1 MNIWPKARSFNP
13 ERSQPKDWIMSVAHH
28 KIMDVI
34 RSRRRTII
42 NTDPADYE
50 TLDLQC
56 SDVVDRFQA
65 TAAEL
70 AASVVP
76 HDPPQGLRARV
87 MEAISREE
95 PPAPPTPEPQLVPS
109 IGDRLID
116 CRLFRMLVPTAASGP
131 MVLVVIAVTMNVRV
145 ANRVDELKQE
155 NASLQA
161 SLNSNVATKTA
172 QTSQAAA
179 NESQVMDT
187 VLRLQQ
193 ASYELAQPDNISLAL
208 RSPYAG
214 SSSQGIL
221 LVSSE
226 GSRGMTMV
234 AGMDPLIPSTD
245 YHVWLMRGR
254 DKVWVG
260 RVGVDAGG
268 WGTVSLQ
275 LPESIIGFEKVELTA
290 GNNQSTS
297 DPQKDMVLEDSLVSM
312 TTPRMVTY
320 ATLR

>member
-1 MNIWPKARSFNP
+1 ML
-13 ERSQPKDWIMSVAHH
+13 VH
-28 KIMDVI
+28 
-34 RSRRRTII
+34 T
-42 NTDPADYE
+42 
-50 TLDLQC
+50 
-56 SDVVDRFQA
+56 
-65 TAAEL
+65 
-70 AASVVP
+70 AASV
-76 HDPPQGLRARV
+76 A
-87 MEAISREE
+87 
-95 PPAPPTPEPQLVPS
+95 
-109 IGDRLID
+109 
-116 CRLFRMLVPTAASGP
+116 

-145 ANRVDELKQE
+145 VNRVDELKQE

-193 ASYELAQPDNISLAL
+193 ASYELAQPDNISLAV

-214 SSSQGIL
+214 SSSQVIL
-221 LVSSE
+221 LVSSD
-226 GSRGMTMV
+226 GSRGVIMV
-234 AGMDPLIPSTD
+234 AGMDPLIPSID

-260 RVGVDAGG
+260 RLGVDVGG
-268 WGTVSLQ
+268 WGTVPLQ

-290 GNNQSTS
+290 GNIRSTS
-297 DPQKDMVLEDSLVSM
+297 DPQKDMVLEGSLVSM

>member
-1 MNIWPKARSFNP
+1 ML
-13 ERSQPKDWIMSVAHH
+13 VH
-28 KIMDVI
+28 
-34 RSRRRTII
+34 T
-42 NTDPADYE
+42 
-50 TLDLQC
+50 
-56 SDVVDRFQA
+56 
-65 TAAEL
+65 
-70 AASVVP
+70 AASV
-76 HDPPQGLRARV
+76 A
-87 MEAISREE
+87 
-95 PPAPPTPEPQLVPS
+95 
-109 IGDRLID
+109 
-116 CRLFRMLVPTAASGP
+116 
-131 MVLVVIAVTMNVRV
+131 MVLVVITVTMNVRV

-193 ASYELAQPDNISLAL
+193 ASYELAQPDNISLAV

-214 SSSQGIL
+214 SSSQVIL
-221 LVSSE
+221 LVSSD
-226 GSRGMTMV
+226 GSRGVIMV
-234 AGMDPLIPSTD
+234 AGMDPLIPSID

-260 RVGVDAGG
+260 RLGVDVGG

-290 GNNQSTS
+290 GNIRSTS
-297 DPQKDMVLEDSLVSM
+297 DPQKDMVLEGNLVSM

>member
-1 MNIWPKARSFNP
+1 ML
-13 ERSQPKDWIMSVAHH
+13 VH
-28 KIMDVI
+28 
-34 RSRRRTII
+34 T
-42 NTDPADYE
+42 
-50 TLDLQC
+50 
-56 SDVVDRFQA
+56 
-65 TAAEL
+65 
-70 AASVVP
+70 AASV
-76 HDPPQGLRARV
+76 A
-87 MEAISREE
+87 
-95 PPAPPTPEPQLVPS
+95 
-109 IGDRLID
+109 
-116 CRLFRMLVPTAASGP
+116 

-145 ANRVDELKQE
+145 VNRVDELKQE

-193 ASYELAQPDNISLAL
+193 ASYELAQPDNISLAV

-214 SSSQGIL
+214 SSSQVIL
-221 LVSSE
+221 LVSSD
-226 GSRGMTMV
+226 GSRGVIMV
-234 AGMDPLIPSTD
+234 AGMDPLIPSID

-260 RVGVDAGG
+260 RLGVDVGG
-268 WGTVSLQ
+268 WGTVPLQ

-290 GNNQSTS
+290 GNIRSTS
-297 DPQKDMVLEDSLVSM
+297 DPQKDMVLEGSLVSM

-320 ATLR
+320 AALR

>member
-1 MNIWPKARSFNP
+1 
-13 ERSQPKDWIMSVAHH
+13 
-28 KIMDVI
+28 
-34 RSRRRTII
+34 
-42 NTDPADYE
+42 
-50 TLDLQC
+50 
-56 SDVVDRFQA
+56 
-65 TAAEL
+65 
-70 AASVVP
+70 
-76 HDPPQGLRARV
+76 
-87 MEAISREE
+87 
-95 PPAPPTPEPQLVPS
+95 
-109 IGDRLID
+109 
-116 CRLFRMLVPTAASGP
+116 

-145 ANRVDELKQE
+145 VNRVDELKQE

-193 ASYELAQPDNISLAL
+193 ASYELAQPDNISLAV

-214 SSSQGIL
+214 SSSQVIL
-221 LVSSE
+221 LVSSD
-226 GSRGMTMV
+226 GSRGVIMV
-234 AGMDPLIPSTD
+234 AGMDPLIPSID

-260 RVGVDAGG
+260 RLGVDVGG
-268 WGTVSLQ
+268 WGTVPLQ
-275 LPESIIGFEKVELTA
+275 LPESIIGFEKVESTA
-290 GNNQSTS
+290 GNIRSTS
-297 DPQKDMVLEDSLVSM
+297 DPQKDMVLEGSLVSM

>member
-1 MNIWPKARSFNP
+1 ML
-13 ERSQPKDWIMSVAHH
+13 VH
-28 KIMDVI
+28 
-34 RSRRRTII
+34 T
-42 NTDPADYE
+42 
-50 TLDLQC
+50 
-56 SDVVDRFQA
+56 
-65 TAAEL
+65 
-70 AASVVP
+70 AASV
-76 HDPPQGLRARV
+76 A
-87 MEAISREE
+87 
-95 PPAPPTPEPQLVPS
+95 
-109 IGDRLID
+109 
-116 CRLFRMLVPTAASGP
+116 
-131 MVLVVIAVTMNVRV
+131 MVLVVIAVTMNVRA

-161 SLNSNVATKTA
+161 SLNSNVATMTA

-193 ASYELAQPDNISLAL
+193 ASYELAQPDNISLAV

-214 SSSQGIL
+214 SSSQVIL
-221 LVSSE
+221 LVSSD
-226 GSRGMTMV
+226 GSRGVIMV

-260 RVGVDAGG
+260 RLGVDVGG

-290 GNNQSTS
+290 GNIRSTF
-297 DPQKDMVLEDSLVSM
+297 DPQKDMVLEGSLVSM
-312 TTPRMVTY
+312 AAPRMVTY

>member
-1 MNIWPKARSFNP
+1 
-13 ERSQPKDWIMSVAHH
+13 
-28 KIMDVI
+28 
-34 RSRRRTII
+34 
-42 NTDPADYE
+42 
-50 TLDLQC
+50 
-56 SDVVDRFQA
+56 
-65 TAAEL
+65 
-70 AASVVP
+70 
-76 HDPPQGLRARV
+76 
-87 MEAISREE
+87 
-95 PPAPPTPEPQLVPS
+95 
-109 IGDRLID
+109 
-116 CRLFRMLVPTAASGP
+116 

-145 ANRVDELKQE
+145 ANRVEGGKQE

-161 SLNSNVATKTA
+161 SLNSTGATMTA

-193 ASYELAQPDNISLAL
+193 ASYELAQPDNISLAV

-214 SSSQGIL
+214 SSSQVIL
-221 LVSSE
+221 LVSSD
-226 GSRGMTMV
+226 GSRGVIMV
-234 AGMDPLIPSTD
+234 AGMDPLNPSID

-260 RVGVDAGG
+260 RLGVDVGG

-290 GNNQSTS
+290 GNIRSTS
-297 DPQKDMVLEDSLVSM
+297 DRQKDMVLEGSLVSM

>member
-1 MNIWPKARSFNP
+1 
-13 ERSQPKDWIMSVAHH
+13 
-28 KIMDVI
+28 
-34 RSRRRTII
+34 
-42 NTDPADYE
+42 
-50 TLDLQC
+50 
-56 SDVVDRFQA
+56 
-65 TAAEL
+65 
-70 AASVVP
+70 
-76 HDPPQGLRARV
+76 
-87 MEAISREE
+87 
-95 PPAPPTPEPQLVPS
+95 
-109 IGDRLID
+109 
-116 CRLFRMLVPTAASGP
+116 

-193 ASYELAQPDNISLAL
+193 ASYELAQPDNISLAV

-214 SSSQGIL
+214 SSSQVIL
-221 LVSSE
+221 LVSSD
-226 GSRGMTMV
+226 GSRGVIMV
-234 AGMDPLIPSTD
+234 AGMDPLIPSID

-260 RVGVDAGG
+260 RLGVDVGG
-268 WGTVSLQ
+268 WGTVPLQ

-290 GNNQSTS
+290 GNIRSTS
-297 DPQKDMVLEDSLVSM
+297 DPQKDMVLEGSLVSM
-312 TTPRMVTY
+312 TTSRMVTY

>member
-1 MNIWPKARSFNP
+1 ML
-13 ERSQPKDWIMSVAHH
+13 VH
-28 KIMDVI
+28 
-34 RSRRRTII
+34 T
-42 NTDPADYE
+42 
-50 TLDLQC
+50 
-56 SDVVDRFQA
+56 
-65 TAAEL
+65 
-70 AASVVP
+70 AASV
-76 HDPPQGLRARV
+76 A
-87 MEAISREE
+87 
-95 PPAPPTPEPQLVPS
+95 
-109 IGDRLID
+109 
-116 CRLFRMLVPTAASGP
+116 

-161 SLNSNVATKTA
+161 SLNSNVATMTA

-193 ASYELAQPDNISLAL
+193 ASYELAQPDNISLAV

-214 SSSQGIL
+214 SSSQVIL
-221 LVSSE
+221 LVSSD
-226 GSRGMTMV
+226 GSRGVIMV
-234 AGMDPLIPSTD
+234 AGMDPLIPSID
-245 YHVWLMRGR
+245 YHVWLMRGL

-260 RVGVDAGG
+260 RLGVDVGG

-290 GNNQSTS
+290 GNIRSTF
-297 DPQKDMVLEDSLVSM
+297 DPQKDMVLEGSLVSM
-312 TTPRMVTY
+312 AAPRMVTY

>member
-1 MNIWPKARSFNP
+1 ML
-13 ERSQPKDWIMSVAHH
+13 VH
-28 KIMDVI
+28 
-34 RSRRRTII
+34 T
-42 NTDPADYE
+42 
-50 TLDLQC
+50 
-56 SDVVDRFQA
+56 
-65 TAAEL
+65 
-70 AASVVP
+70 AASV
-76 HDPPQGLRARV
+76 A
-87 MEAISREE
+87 
-95 PPAPPTPEPQLVPS
+95 
-109 IGDRLID
+109 
-116 CRLFRMLVPTAASGP
+116 
-131 MVLVVIAVTMNVRV
+131 MVLVVITVTMNVRV

-193 ASYELAQPDNISLAL
+193 ASYELAQPDNISLAV

-214 SSSQGIL
+214 SSSQVIL
-221 LVSSE
+221 LVSSD
-226 GSRGMTMV
+226 GSRGVIMV
-234 AGMDPLIPSTD
+234 AGMDPLIPSID

-260 RVGVDAGG
+260 RLGVDVGG

-290 GNNQSTS
+290 GNIRSTS
-297 DPQKDMVLEDSLVSM
+297 DPQKDMVLEGSLVSM